1 MKNRKRKRKLIEGRE
16 RGKKG
21 ALHDALER
29 ESHIARKLKLT
40 AAANLDF
47 EEERRDGK
55 AEIAVLI
62 NVLAA
67 ILSQSL
73 KVVL

>member
-1 MKNRKRKRKLIEGRE
+1 MTPKLE
-16 RGKKG
+16 RG
-21 ALHDALER
+21 
-29 ESHIARKLKLT
+29 T
-40 AAANLDF
+40 AVANLDF

-73 KVVL
+73 KVVF